1 MLPHKSL
8 ILLTTFLLSATCAYT
23 QITFTLNSRLGA
35 IQVNINGQNYV
46 VDSNAISIP
55 THYPAFD
62 TLIFLE
68 NTSFVNVPILCNF
81 KPDSSYSIHLACC
94 AEPDIVPASKFLTDS
109 LDSWVREEQ
118 DSSIRNHFLDRP
130 FISIK
135 TIATPAS
142 ELYAWL
148 IDFSAAPVYSRIDTT
163 LMPFGVPVKGEYYWN
178 NITTILFFKADAQ
191 MPAHLPS
198 ALEEMLNTPNLVEL
212 RYLTLRLFDNG
223 NYLLIYDEVTNSVS
237 IAYLDDN
244 H

>member
-1 MLPHKSL
+1 MPHKPL
-8 ILLTTFLLSATCAYT
+8 ILFTTFLLSATCAYT

-68 NTSFVNVPILCNF
+68 QTSFADIPILCNF

-94 AEPDIVPASKFLTDS
+94 AEPDIIPASKFLADS
-109 LDSWVREEQ
+109 LDYWVSEEQ

-130 FISIK
+130 SISIK
-135 TIATPAS
+135 TSAPPSTN
-142 ELYAWL
+142 LYAWL
-148 IDFSAAPVYSRIDTT
+148 IDFSAAPIYSSIDTT
-163 LMPFGVPVKGEYYWN
+163 ISKFGVPIKGDYYWN
-178 NITTILFFKADAQ
+178 NITTILFFKIDTLTET
-191 MPAHLPS
+191 HLGSPI
-198 ALEEMLNTPNLVEL
+198 EEMLNIPNIVEL
-212 RYLTLRLFDNG
+212 YYLTLRLFDNG

-237 IAYLDDN
+237 IAYLEDN